1 MRTLRTAL
9 ICVAGLVGMS
19 QFALAETSE
28 HKPTAATSSAVVPQ
42 VPMVAPAPSEAGL
55 DLRKPPADK
64 EPHITETWWFWAAAG
79 GVVLTTVAI
88 VLVAGRS
95 QEEPKTTLGDMRAFR

>member
-9 ICVAGLVGMS
+9 CSAVCLVGMS
-19 QFALAETSE
+19 QLALAEPSAS
-28 HKPTAATSSAVVPQ
+28 KPAAAPNTASVPQ
-42 VPMVAPAPSEAGL
+42 VPMVAPAPTEAGL
-55 DLRKPPADK
+55 DLQKPPSD
-64 EPHITETWWFWAAAG
+64 EQRPITETWWFWAAAG

-95 QEEPKTTLGDMRAFR
+95 QEEPKTTLGDMRAFH